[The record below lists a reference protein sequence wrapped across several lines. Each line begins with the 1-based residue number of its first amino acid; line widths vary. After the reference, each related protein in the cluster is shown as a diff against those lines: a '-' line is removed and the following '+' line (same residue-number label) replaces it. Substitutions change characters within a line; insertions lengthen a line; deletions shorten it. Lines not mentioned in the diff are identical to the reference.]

1 MTLRYI
7 STEHLGEFE
16 VMSITKQPII
26 CIWNILR
33 YGFGIMSNNTKE
45 RDIEKIARYA
55 ELRWTLSE
63 GKTIKKARSDSDFP
77 KRERDF

>member
-1 MTLRYI
+1 
-7 STEHLGEFE
+7 
-16 VMSITKQPII
+16 MSITKQAII

-33 YGFGIMSNNTKE
+33 YGFGIRNKNTEE

-55 ELRWTLSE
+55 ELRWTPSE

-77 KRERDF
+77 KKGRDF